1 MALPPVSRR
10 ILILPE
16 SGRMVVGRRHW
27 RGGRDDLLAAV
38 AVALVLKAARLGLEP
53 VRVPEVT
60 VGDDDGCVS
69 RGEDEGRGL
78 FFVLLLFLLLP
89 LLGPNLPLLP
99 SSDLLLASLIG
110 LVLFML
116 VVCSYL

>member
-1 MALPPVSRR
+1 
-10 ILILPE
+10 
-16 SGRMVVGRRHW
+16 MVVGRRHW

-38 AVALVLKAARLGLEP
+38 GVALVLKAARLGLEP

-60 VGDDDGCVS
+60 VDDDDGCVS

-78 FFVLLLFLLLP
+78 FFVLLLFLLL
-89 LLGPNLPLLP
+89 LP

-116 VVCSYL
+116 VVCLCLLVIWKIRVLAT

>member
-38 AVALVLKAARLGLEP
+38 AVALVLKAARLGPEP
-53 VRVPEVT
+53 VRVPKVT
-60 VGDDDGCVS
+60 VDDDDGRCVP
-69 RGEDEGRGL
+69 DGRGL